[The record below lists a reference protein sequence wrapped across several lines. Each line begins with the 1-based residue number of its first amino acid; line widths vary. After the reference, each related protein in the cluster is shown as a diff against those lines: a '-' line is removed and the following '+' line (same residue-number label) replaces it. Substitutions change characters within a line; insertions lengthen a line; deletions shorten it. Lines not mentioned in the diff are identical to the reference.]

1 MKKLTVTLLAALY
14 FLSATAQ
21 DSLTKQYHLQKSK
34 NQKTA
39 AWVLLGGGALATI
52 GGAIWFNETF
62 SIDLF
67 GPDKNPGEDAAGFLM
82 IAGVGAM
89 AGSIPFFIASARN
102 KIRAEKL
109 AVFIGTEP
117 LPAPVTRKGGIRMSY
132 PVVGLRIR
140 L

>member
-14 FLSATAQ
+14 FLSATGQ
-21 DSLTKQYHLQKSK
+21 DTLTKDFYLQRSK

-62 SIDLF
+62 SIDIF
-67 GPDKNPGEDAAGFLM
+67 GPDKNPGENTAGFVM

-89 AGSIPFFIASARN
+89 LGSIPLFISSAHN
-102 KIRAEKL
+102 KKRAESM
-109 AVFIGTEP
+109 AVFIGTER
-117 LPAPVTRKGGIRMSY
+117 LPVLAARKVNLNY
-132 PVVGLRIR
+132 PVVGVRIG